1 MPEVTKRALNDK
13 SSLKPTS
20 VELDLVNVLI
30 DEHDNWPAVYL
41 EMTKVSE
48 DDLLSDAEFCQR
60 HKRPSLTAFFVEC
73 GEIAGVNIS
82 TLRKYQRAGVYYESA
97 RNRHP
102 ELPSIVDNKV
112 KNVPPDLLSF
122 VSKINDSARQSDS
135 DSESLDR
142 LEVQYILGTLN
153 GKITRMKLM
162 SDLARYRSGLDNN
175 NVTCSLLELE
185 NLNNNE
191 TGDFSKRDDMAF
203 SFTLEKTKIDE
214 RKKEKIRTFLS
225 KDAWARPLTKGPLGS
240 RPHFTVY
247 AAHGPSVCGAIR
259 FGGGKRFPLF
269 ALFPDF
275 VVVEDSNLLPCIHS
289 FEIVNCQ
296 DLESSRVIYR
306 LNQQIYYSDC
316 ETEREGASVLG
327 FDYFWVVLTSNQ
339 LSQEDI
345 EEFGLA
351 EEIGVMLF
359 GTKGLSILRMPKRLS
374 SNDKRKLALYQ
385 AFTLYLACL
394 KK

>member
-1 MPEVTKRALNDK
+1 MPKTTGHIMTEKKNLA
-13 SSLKPTS
+13 PTP
-20 VELDLVNVLI
+20 VERDLVNALI
-30 DEHDNWPAVYL
+30 DKRDNWPAIYL

-48 DDLLSDAEFCQR
+48 GDLFSDAEFCQR

-102 ELPSIVDNKV
+102 ELPSIADDKV

-122 VSKINDSARQSDS
+122 VSKINDLARQSDS
-135 DSESLDR
+135 DNESLDK

-162 SDLARYRSGLDNN
+162 SDLARFRSGLDNN
-175 NVTCSLLELE
+175 NVACSLLELE
-185 NLNNNE
+185 NLNNNL
-191 TGDFSKRDDMAF
+191 TGEFSKKDGMAF

-214 RKKEKIRTFLS
+214 RKIEKIRFFLS
-225 KDAWARPLTKGPLGS
+225 KDAWVRPLSKGPLGA

-259 FGGGKRFPLF
+259 FGEGKRFPLI

-275 VVVEDSNLLPCIHS
+275 VVVEDGNLLPCIHS
-289 FEIVNCQ
+289 FEIMNCQ

-327 FDYFWVVLTSNQ
+327 FDYSWVVLTSNQ

-374 SNDKRKLALYQ
+374 SNDKRRLALYQ